1 MKEQQLKEIVE
12 QISTEMA
19 YRSSAIGILTSADL
33 RQIIERAAEQGAIA
47 GWLCGMRT
55 ASNIVKDQK
64 EALSHD

>member
-19 YRSSAIGILTSADL
+19 HRSSAIGIMTSADL

-55 ASNIVKDQK
+55 ASNIVKNQK

>member
-12 QISTEMA
+12 QISTERA
-19 YRSSAIGILTSADL
+19 YRSSAIGLLTSADL
-33 RQIIERAAEQGAIA
+33 RQLIERAAEQGAIA

>member
-12 QISTEMA
+12 KISTEMA
-19 YRSSAIGILTSADL
+19 YRSSAIGLLTSEDL

-55 ASNIVKDQK
+55 ASNIVKQQK

>member
-19 YRSSAIGILTSADL
+19 HRSSAIGILTSADL

-55 ASNIVKDQK
+55 ASNIVKQQK

>member
-1 MKEQQLKEIVE
+1 MKGQQLQEIVE
-12 QISTEMA
+12 QIATEMA
-19 YRSSAIGILTSADL
+19 PRSSALGVLTSADL

-55 ASNIVKDQK
+55 ASNIVKQQK

>member
-19 YRSSAIGILTSADL
+19 HRSSAIGIMTSADL

>member
-19 YRSSAIGILTSADL
+19 HRSSAIGILTSADL

>member
-12 QISTEMA
+12 KISTEMA
-19 YRSSAIGILTSADL
+19 HRSSALGILTAADL

-55 ASNIVKDQK
+55 ASNIVKQQK

>member
-19 YRSSAIGILTSADL
+19 HRSSALGIMTSADL

-55 ASNIVKDQK
+55 ASNIVKQQK

>member
-1 MKEQQLKEIVE
+1 MKEQQLQEIVE
-12 QISTEMA
+12 KISAEMA
-19 YRSSAIGILTSADL
+19 HRSSALGLLTSADL

-55 ASNIVKDQK
+55 ASNIVKHQK

>member
-19 YRSSAIGILTSADL
+19 HRSSALGIMTSADL

>member
-55 ASNIVKDQK
+55 ASNIVKQQK

>member
-1 MKEQQLKEIVE
+1 
-12 QISTEMA
+12 MA
-19 YRSSAIGILTSADL
+19 PRSSALGVLTSADL

-55 ASNIVKDQK
+55 ASNIVKQQK

>member
-19 YRSSAIGILTSADL
+19 HRSSAIGILTSADL

-55 ASNIVKDQK
+55 ASNIVKNQK

>member
-19 YRSSAIGILTSADL
+19 HRSSAIGILTSVDL

-55 ASNIVKDQK
+55 ASNIVKQQK

>member
-19 YRSSAIGILTSADL
+19 HRSSALGIMTSADL

-55 ASNIVKDQK
+55 ASNIVKNQK